1 VIVSFFGRRERPCGD
16 CADGWC
22 TMNCGP
28 RVPITK
34 REGGAMIGNH
44 VRVIRENETPVQGVL
59 HKCDAAGVIVYMTEG
74 LPEMQGNLFIPMA
87 RIIEIVDLGRAP

>member
-1 VIVSFFGRRERPCGD
+1 
-16 CADGWC
+16 
-22 TMNCGP
+22 
-28 RVPITK
+28 
-34 REGGAMIGNH
+34 
-44 VRVIRENETPVQGVL
+44 VQGVL

>member
-28 RVPITK
+28 RMPVT
-34 REGGAMIGNH
+34 RHDGGAMIGNY
-44 VRVIRENETPVQGVL
+44 VRVIREHENAVQGVL
-59 HKCDAAGVIVYMTEG
+59 KTCDGAGVVVYRTEG
-74 LPEMQGNLFIPMA
+74 LPEMQGNLFIPMG
-87 RIIEIVDLGRAP
+87 RIVEIVDLGRAP